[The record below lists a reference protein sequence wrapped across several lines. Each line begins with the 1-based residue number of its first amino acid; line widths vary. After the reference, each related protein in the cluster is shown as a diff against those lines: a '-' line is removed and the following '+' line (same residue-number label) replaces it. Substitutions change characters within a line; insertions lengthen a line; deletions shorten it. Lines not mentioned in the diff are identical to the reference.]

1 MHGLRRRVLKTTI
14 FMVLDIIMVMLYT
27 FIWFKFIHES
37 IKEIGPANE
46 SLVFTIGME
55 ALVFTYYFIFD
66 MIYD

>member
-1 MHGLRRRVLKTTI
+1 
-14 FMVLDIIMVMLYT
+14 MVLDIIMVMLYT

-37 IKEIGPANE
+37 IKQIGPANE